1 MVEKY
6 FNADKLIKDNTEV
19 TVIVGKRRTP
29 MPNKELNKLFAHKSI
44 HTVYLMMGQYGYKK
58 LFTDVCGIYYP
69 DRDFEDYGH
78 YYITWLTEYDKGILY
93 AGCVQ
98 EKFSK

>member
-1 MVEKY
+1 MP
-6 FNADKLIKDNTEV
+6 DKI
-19 TVIVGKRRTP
+19 
-29 MPNKELNKLFAHKSI
+29 LNELFAHKTIQS
-44 HTVYLMMGQYGYKK
+44 VYEKMKEYGYRK

-78 YYITWLTEYDKGILY
+78 YYITWLTEYDSGILY

-98 EKFSK
+98 EQYSK